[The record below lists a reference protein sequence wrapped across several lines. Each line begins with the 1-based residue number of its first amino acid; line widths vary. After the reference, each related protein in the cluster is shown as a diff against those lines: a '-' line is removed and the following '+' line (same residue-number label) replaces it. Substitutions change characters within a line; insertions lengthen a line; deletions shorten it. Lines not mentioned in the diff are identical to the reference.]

1 MSISTRATGEF
12 IRRNNEDFYVIK
24 NVDQMPQFFIS
35 LVSDQDHWLF
45 AGSHGGITAGRVSP
59 ETALFSY
66 ACVDKI
72 YDTALSS
79 GPRTFIRSQD
89 KKSGSAWHWE
99 PFNYEQNGKYKVTR
113 NIYKNTLG
121 NILVFEECNH
131 DLNLAFEY
139 QWSFS
144 DEFGI
149 CRHAKVINLA
159 EAPAEIEILDGL
171 VNVLP
176 AGTPRFTQTVS
187 SNLVDA
193 YKWTELDPKVGL
205 AKFSLYSA
213 ITDRAEPAE
222 ALRANTAFLLGL
234 EDSNIALSKHAI
246 DDFKQNKPVS
256 DRNYTRGVRGCF
268 LVNASLSLSK
278 NESKDWLIVTDL
290 ELDQIQIS
298 NLAAKLKDQQAVVD
312 AIEQSVALGS
322 DKLSRIMASS
332 DGFQVTNEKNVAVH
346 HYANTL
352 FNVLRGGIFA
362 NQYHILSSDLAKT
375 VAHFNKPLYERIGNK
390 ISSLEKFCTL
400 DELKVLAKELNEP
413 QFTRLLNE
421 YLPITFGRRH
431 GDPSRPWNQFA
442 IELKDAMGKP
452 LLSYQGNWRDIFQ
465 NWEALALSFPA
476 FTPSMIAKFVN
487 ASTMD
492 GYNPYR
498 ITKQGID
505 WEVEE
510 PDDPWSYI
518 GYWGDH
524 QIIYLLKLLEVSNK
538 FYPSALKS
546 MLQERIYSYANV
558 PYRIKSYEDLCADPK
573 ATVDFDEH
581 LAELIDQKV
590 RSLGADGKLI
600 LQDNDEVYQ
609 VNLIEKL
616 LVPLLAKLSNLVVD
630 GGIWLNTQRP
640 EWNDA
645 NNALVGQ
652 GLSMVTLYYMH
663 RYIHFFNAILQE
675 LRQQDAHISFEITS
689 EVAEFLQKISQH
701 INGLASELTE
711 APATATQRKSL
722 LDKVGRAASEYRSAI
737 YSHTG
742 KFGQSQLS
750 LDDIELL
757 LSGSQSLI
765 KHSISHNT
773 DDRGLY
779 HAYNI
784 LTLKGDEANVGHL
797 YKMLEG
803 QVAALS
809 SGALDASQS
818 LKVLKSLFES
828 DIYREDIDTFMLYPD
843 REQVTFMQK
852 NLLAASDVEKVPL
865 LTKMVSHK
873 DTRLIQKENNETYR
887 FNADIINSGV
897 IKQMYSALSVDYPEL
912 ANDSALESILELHEQ
927 TFNHSEF
934 TGRSGGMFG
943 FEGLGCVYWHMVAK
957 LLLAVQEVCIAAN
970 DHKVN
975 ESHELNEFYYRVRR
989 GIGFNKTPE
998 NYGAFPTDPYS
1009 HTPKHAGAQQPGMT
1023 GQVKEEVIARFG
1035 ELGCLVQGGIVSFD
1049 PFLLRPQEFTTEPAT
1064 FKFLD
1069 VSETWQELALESQ
1082 SLGFTWCQVPIVY
1095 HLSDEENL
1103 TATVKKHDGSSQ
1115 VLEQAKLSAELSA
1128 DMFARNGNI
1137 AQISVN
1143 VPRNLLCSVNV

>member
-1 MSISTRATGEF
+1 MSISTQVAGEF

-24 NVDQMPQFFIS
+24 NVDHMPQFFIS

-79 GPRTFIRSQD
+79 GPRTFIRSGE
-89 KKSGSAWHWE
+89 KNGGSTWQWE

-113 NIYKNTLG
+113 NLYKNTLG
-121 NILVFEECNH
+121 NILVFEEINH
-131 DLNLAFEY
+131 DLDLMFEY

-144 DEFGI
+144 DQFGI
-149 CRHAKVINLA
+149 CRHAKVANLA
-159 EAPAEIEILDGL
+159 DNPTEIEILDGL
-171 VNVLP
+171 VNLLP

-193 YKWTELDPKVGL
+193 YKWSELDSEVGL

-222 ALRANTAFLLGL
+222 ALRANTAFTIGL
-234 EDSNIALSKHAI
+234 AHSKLALSKQAI
-246 DDFKQNKPVS
+246 DEFKQNKPVS
-256 DRNYTRGVRGCF
+256 SRTYTRGVRGCF
-268 LVNASLSLSK
+268 LVNASLTLSK
-278 NESKDWLIVTDL
+278 SESKDWLIVADL
-290 ELDQIQIS
+290 ELDQVQIS
-298 NLAAKLKDQQAVVD
+298 NLGNMLKDTQAVRT

-322 DKLSRIMASS
+322 DKLSKIMASS
-332 DGFQVTNEKNVAVH
+332 DGFQATNEKNVAVH

-375 VAHFNKPLYERIGNK
+375 VAHFNKPLYERIANK
-390 ISSLEKFCTL
+390 LSSLEKFSTL
-400 DELKVLAKELNEP
+400 EELRALAQALNEP

-442 IELKDAMGKP
+442 IELKDALGKP

-538 FYPSALKS
+538 FYPRALKS

-558 PYRIKSYEDLCADPK
+558 PYRIKGYDDLCANPK

-581 LAELIDQKV
+581 LAEIIDQKV
-590 RSLGADGKLI
+590 ASLGADGKLI

-663 RYIHFFNAILQE
+663 RYIHFFDAILQE
-675 LRQQDAHISFEITS
+675 LRQQDAHVSFEITS
-689 EVAEFLQKISQH
+689 EVADFLQEISQH
-701 INGLASELTE
+701 INQLASELTE
-711 APATATQRKSL
+711 APATASQRKSL
-722 LDKVGRAASEYRSAI
+722 LDKVGYAASEYRSAI

-742 KFGQSQLS
+742 KFEQSQVS

-765 KHSISHNT
+765 KHSISHNR
-773 DDRGLY
+773 DAQGLY

-784 LTLKGDEANVGHL
+784 LTLKDDEAKVGHL

-809 SGALDASQS
+809 SGALDAAQS
-818 LKVLKSLFES
+818 LKVLKSLFAS

-843 REQVTFMQK
+843 REQVSFMQK
-852 NLLAASDVEKVPL
+852 NSLAASAVENIPL
-865 LTKMVSHK
+865 LAEMISHK
-873 DTRLIQKENNETYR
+873 DSRLIQKENNDTYR
-887 FNADIINSGV
+887 FNADIINSAV
-897 IKQMYSALSVDYPEL
+897 IKQVYAELAAEYPEQ

-970 DHKVN
+970 DHKVE

-1035 ELGCLVQGGIVSFD
+1035 ELGCLVQGGIVSFN
-1049 PFLLRPQEFTTEPAT
+1049 PFLLRPQEFTSKTIV

-1069 VSETWQELALESQ
+1069 VSETWQEIALAAN
-1082 SLGFTWCQVPIVY
+1082 SLGFTWCQLPIVY
-1095 HLSDEENL
+1095 HLSEQDSL
-1103 TATVKKHDGSSQ
+1103 TATVKMSDGSLKE
-1115 VLEQAKLSAELSA
+1115 LEQAKLSAELSA

-1137 AQISVN
+1137 ALITVN
-1143 VPRNLLCSVNV
+1143 VPRNSLCSVNV